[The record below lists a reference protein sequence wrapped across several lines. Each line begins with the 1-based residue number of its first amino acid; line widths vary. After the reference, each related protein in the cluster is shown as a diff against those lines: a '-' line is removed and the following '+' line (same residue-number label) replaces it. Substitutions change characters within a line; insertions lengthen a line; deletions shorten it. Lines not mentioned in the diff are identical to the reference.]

1 MSWCISWTLLKFA
14 SMFGPTLALS
24 HYFSVCRSRNSPV
37 GHSNFIHGS
46 TQIRHVGVNW
56 FKSRSFYV
64 LNWRVEKFDD
74 WAGPNFPFSPQLVN
88 LGRLDWSYYGIRTPG
103 RLVTDSRS
111 FRWYLGL
118 LYAEVQLADLHS
130 SYELQG
136 DSGGML
142 PGKFLILPSLKCN
155 FLLSLDQNWL
165 IGENF

>member
-1 MSWCISWTLLKFA
+1 
-14 SMFGPTLALS
+14 MFGPTLALT

-64 LNWRVEKFDD
+64 LNWRVEKFDN

-103 RLVTDSRS
+103 RLVTDSQG

-130 SYELQG
+130 SYRRREHGAAGARTSRRLWGHAPREIFNIAFSKMQFPALLGPELVNRG
-136 DSGGML
+136 E
-142 PGKFLILPSLKCN
+142 
-155 FLLSLDQNWL
+155 LL
-165 IGENF
+165 GH